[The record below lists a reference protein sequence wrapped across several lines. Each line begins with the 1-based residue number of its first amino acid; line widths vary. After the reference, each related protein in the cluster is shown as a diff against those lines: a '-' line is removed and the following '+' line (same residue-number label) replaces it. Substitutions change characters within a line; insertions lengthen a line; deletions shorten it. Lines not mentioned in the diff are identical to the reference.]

1 MDNAM
6 IDNQM
11 TWYMIVLSA
20 LLVNNIVLI
29 RFLALCS
36 FFGVSNRIEV
46 SLSMGMAV
54 VFVLTIASAASW
66 IIWYFLLVPLN
77 IEYLRTASF
86 ILVIATLVQLVEM
99 YIKKTAPALYNALGI
114 YLPLITTNCAVLGI
128 AILIIDYR
136 LGFLNSIIY
145 SISVAGGYTLSIIL
159 FAGLR
164 ERIEMAPIPEALKG
178 APIIFITAGIMSLAF
193 LGFAH
198 LFGL

>member
-1 MDNAM
+1 
-6 IDNQM
+6 M

>member
-1 MDNAM
+1 MV
-6 IDNQM
+6 DNQM

-54 VFVLTIASAASW
+54 VFVMALASAASW
-66 IIWYFLLVPLN
+66 IIWYFFLLPLN
-77 IEYLRTASF
+77 IEFLRTASF

-99 YIKKTAPALYNALGI
+99 YIKKTAPSLYNALGI
-114 YLPLITTNCAVLGI
+114 YLPLITTNCAILGV
-128 AILIIDYR
+128 AILLIDYK

-159 FAGLR
+159 FAGIR
-164 ERIEMAPIPEALKG
+164 ERIEMAPIPDILKG

>member
-1 MDNAM
+1 M

-54 VFVLTIASAASW
+54 TFVLALASAASW

-86 ILVIATLVQLVEM
+86 ILVIAALVQLVEM
-99 YIKKTAPALYNALGI
+99 YIKKTAPSLYNALGI

-128 AILIIDYR
+128 ALLIIDYR

-145 SISVAGGYTLSIIL
+145 SISVALGYTLSIII
-159 FAGLR
+159 FAGIR
-164 ERIEMAPIPEALKG
+164 ERIEMAPIPDILKG

>member
-1 MDNAM
+1 M

-54 VFVLTIASAASW
+54 TFVLALASAASW
-66 IIWYFLLVPLN
+66 IIWYFLLVPMN

-99 YIKKTAPALYNALGI
+99 YIKKTAPSLYNALGI

-128 AILIIDYR
+128 ALLIIDYR

-159 FAGLR
+159 FAGIR
-164 ERIEMAPIPEALKG
+164 ERIEMAPIPEVLKG

>member
-1 MDNAM
+1 M

-11 TWYMIVLSA
+11 SWYMIVLSA

-36 FFGVSNRIEV
+36 FFGVSNKIEV

-54 VFVLTIASAASW
+54 VFVMTLASAASW
-66 IIWYFLLVPLN
+66 IIWYFLLVPLH
-77 IEYLRTASF
+77 IEFLRTASF

-99 YIKKTAPALYNALGI
+99 YIKKVSPSLYNALGI
-114 YLPLITTNCAVLGI
+114 YLPLITTNCAVLGV
-128 AILIIDYR
+128 ALLLIDYK

-145 SISVAGGYTLSIIL
+145 TIGVALGYTLSIVL

-164 ERIEMAPIPEALKG
+164 ERIDLAPVPHILQG

>member
-1 MDNAM
+1 MS
-6 IDNQM
+6 
-11 TWYMIVLSA
+11 WYMIVLSA

-36 FFGVSNRIEV
+36 FFGVSNKIEV

-54 VFVLTIASAASW
+54 VFVMTLASAASW
-66 IIWYFLLVPLN
+66 IIWYFLLVPLQ
-77 IEYLRTASF
+77 IEFLRTASF

-99 YIKKTAPALYNALGI
+99 YIKKVSPSLYNALGI
-114 YLPLITTNCAVLGI
+114 FLPLITTNCAVLGV
-128 AILIIDYR
+128 AILLIDYK
-136 LGFLNSIIY
+136 LGFLNSLIY
-145 SISVAGGYTLSIIL
+145 TIGVALGYTLSIVL

-164 ERIEMAPIPEALKG
+164 ERIDLAPVPPLLQG
-178 APIIFITAGIMSLAF
+178 APIIFITAAIMSLAF

>member
-1 MDNAM
+1 M

-36 FFGVSNRIEV
+36 FFGVSNRIEI

-54 VFVLTIASAASW
+54 VFVMALASAASW

-99 YIKKTAPALYNALGI
+99 YIKKTAPSLYNALGI

-128 AILIIDYR
+128 ALLIIDYR

-145 SISVAGGYTLSIIL
+145 SISMAGGYTVSIIL
-159 FAGLR
+159 FAGIR
-164 ERIEMAPIPEALKG
+164 ERIEMAPIPDVLKG

>member
-1 MDNAM
+1 M

-54 VFVLTIASAASW
+54 TFVLALASAASW

-145 SISVAGGYTLSIIL
+145 SISVAVGYTLSIIL

>member
-1 MDNAM
+1 M

-36 FFGVSNRIEV
+36 FFGVSNKIEI

-54 VFVLTIASAASW
+54 VFVMTLASAASW
-66 IIWYFLLVPLN
+66 IIWYSFLVPLN
-77 IEYLRTASF
+77 IEFLRTASF

-114 YLPLITTNCAVLGI
+114 YLPLITTNCAVLGV
-128 AILIIDYR
+128 AILLIDYK

-145 SISVAGGYTLSIIL
+145 SISVAAGYTLSIIL
-159 FAGLR
+159 FAGIR
-164 ERIEMAPIPEALKG
+164 ERLEMAPIPAILKG
-178 APIIFITAGIMSLAF
+178 SPIIFITAGIMSLAF

>member
-1 MDNAM
+1 MV
-6 IDNQM
+6 DNQM

-54 VFVLTIASAASW
+54 VFVMAMASAASW
-66 IIWYFLLVPLN
+66 IIWYFFLLPLN
-77 IEYLRTASF
+77 IEFLRTASF

-99 YIKKTAPALYNALGI
+99 YIKKTAPSLYNALGI
-114 YLPLITTNCAVLGI
+114 YLPLITTNCAILGV
-128 AILIIDYR
+128 AILLIDYK

-159 FAGLR
+159 FAGIR
-164 ERIEMAPIPEALKG
+164 ERIEMAPIPDILKG

>member
-1 MDNAM
+1 
-6 IDNQM
+6 M

-54 VFVLTIASAASW
+54 VFVLALASAASW

-128 AILIIDYR
+128 ALLIIDYK

-159 FAGLR
+159 FAGIR
-164 ERIEMAPIPEALKG
+164 ERIEMSPIPDVLKG

>member
-1 MDNAM
+1 M

-54 VFVLTIASAASW
+54 TFVLALASAASW
-66 IIWYFLLVPLN
+66 IIWYFLLIPLN
-77 IEYLRTASF
+77 IEYLRTAYF

-99 YIKKTAPALYNALGI
+99 YIKKTAPSLYNALGI

-128 AILIIDYR
+128 ALLIIDYR

-159 FAGLR
+159 FAGIR
-164 ERIEMAPIPEALKG
+164 ERIEMAPIPDILKG

>member
-1 MDNAM
+1 ML
-6 IDNQM
+6 DNQM

-54 VFVLTIASAASW
+54 TFVLALASAASW
-66 IIWYFLLVPLN
+66 IIWYFLLLPLN

-86 ILVIATLVQLVEM
+86 ILVIAALVQLVEM
-99 YIKKTAPALYNALGI
+99 YIKKTAPSLYNALGI

-128 AILIIDYR
+128 ALLIIDYR

-159 FAGLR
+159 FAGIR
-164 ERIEMAPIPEALKG
+164 ERIEMAPIPDILKG

>member
-1 MDNAM
+1 M

-54 VFVLTIASAASW
+54 TFVLALASAASW

-114 YLPLITTNCAVLGI
+114 YLPLITTNCAVLGV

-145 SISVAGGYTLSIIL
+145 SISVAVGYTLSIIL

>member
-1 MDNAM
+1 M

-66 IIWYFLLVPLN
+66 IIWYFLLIPLN

-99 YIKKTAPALYNALGI
+99 YIKKTSPALYNALGI

-128 AILIIDYR
+128 ALLIIDYR

-145 SISVAGGYTLSIIL
+145 SISVALGYTLSIII
-159 FAGLR
+159 FAGIR
-164 ERIEMAPIPEALKG
+164 ERIEMAPIPDILKG

>member
-1 MDNAM
+1 M

-54 VFVLTIASAASW
+54 TFVLALASAASW
-66 IIWYFLLVPLN
+66 IIWYFLLIPLN

-99 YIKKTAPALYNALGI
+99 YIKKTAPSLYNALGI

-128 AILIIDYR
+128 ALLIIDYK

-159 FAGLR
+159 FAGIR
-164 ERIEMAPIPEALKG
+164 ERIEMAPIPDILKG

>member
-1 MDNAM
+1 M

-54 VFVLTIASAASW
+54 MFVLTIASAASW
-66 IIWYFLLVPLN
+66 IIWYFLLLPLK
-77 IEYLRTASF
+77 IEFLRTASF
-86 ILVIATLVQLVEM
+86 ILVIAALVQLVEM
-99 YIKKTAPALYNALGI
+99 YIKKAAPALYNALGI
-114 YLPLITTNCAVLGI
+114 YLPLITTNCAVLGV

-145 SISVAGGYTLSIIL
+145 SISVALGYTLSIII
-159 FAGLR
+159 FAGIR
-164 ERIEMAPIPEALKG
+164 ERIEMAPIPDILKG

>member
-1 MDNAM
+1 M

-54 VFVLTIASAASW
+54 TFVLALASAASW

-164 ERIEMAPIPEALKG
+164 ERIEMAPIPDILKG

>member
-1 MDNAM
+1 M

-11 TWYMIVLSA
+11 SWYMIVLSA

-29 RFLALCS
+29 RFLALCP
-36 FFGVSNRIEV
+36 FFGVSNKIEV
-46 SLSMGMAV
+46 SISMGMAV
-54 VFVLTIASAASW
+54 VFVMTLASAAAW
-66 IIWYFLLVPLN
+66 LIWYFLLVPFH
-77 IEYLRTASF
+77 IEFLRTASF

-99 YIKKTAPALYNALGI
+99 YIKKASPTLYNALGI
-114 YLPLITTNCAVLGI
+114 YLPLITTNCAVLGV
-128 AILIIDYR
+128 AILLIDYK

-145 SISVAGGYTLSIIL
+145 TIGVALGFTLSVVL

-164 ERIEMAPIPEALKG
+164 ERIDLAPVPRALQG

>member
-1 MDNAM
+1 
-6 IDNQM
+6 M

-54 VFVLTIASAASW
+54 TFVLALASAASW

-164 ERIEMAPIPEALKG
+164 ERIEMSPIPEALKG

>member
-1 MDNAM
+1 M

-54 VFVLTIASAASW
+54 TFVLALASAASW

>member
-1 MDNAM
+1 M

-54 VFVLTIASAASW
+54 TFVLALASAASW

-159 FAGLR
+159 FAVLR

>member
-1 MDNAM
+1 M

-54 VFVLTIASAASW
+54 AFVLALASAASW
-66 IIWYFLLVPLN
+66 IIWYFFLLPLK
-77 IEYLRTASF
+77 IEFLRTASF
-86 ILVIATLVQLVEM
+86 ILVIAALVQLVEM

-114 YLPLITTNCAVLGI
+114 YLPLITTNCAVLGV

-136 LGFLNSIIY
+136 LGFLNSII
-145 SISVAGGYTLSIIL
+145 IL
-159 FAGLR
+159 
-164 ERIEMAPIPEALKG
+164 
-178 APIIFITAGIMSLAF
+178 
-193 LGFAH
+193 
-198 LFGL
+198 

>member
-1 MDNAM
+1 M

>member
-1 MDNAM
+1 M

-54 VFVLTIASAASW
+54 VFVLALASAASW

-128 AILIIDYR
+128 ALLIIDYK

-159 FAGLR
+159 FAGIR
-164 ERIEMAPIPEALKG
+164 ERIEMSPIPDVLKG

>member
-1 MDNAM
+1 M

-46 SLSMGMAV
+46 SLSMAV
-54 VFVLTIASAASW
+54 TFVLALASAASW

-86 ILVIATLVQLVEM
+86 ILVIAALVQLVEM
-99 YIKKTAPALYNALGI
+99 YIKKTAPSLYNALGI

-128 AILIIDYR
+128 ALLIIDYR

-145 SISVAGGYTLSIIL
+145 SISVALGYTLSIII
-159 FAGLR
+159 FAGIR
-164 ERIEMAPIPEALKG
+164 ERIEMAPIPDILKG

>member
-1 MDNAM
+1 M

-54 VFVLTIASAASW
+54 VFVMALASAASW
-66 IIWYFLLVPLN
+66 IIWYFLLLPLN

-159 FAGLR
+159 FAGIR
-164 ERIEMAPIPEALKG
+164 ERIEMAPIPDALRG

>member
-1 MDNAM
+1 
-6 IDNQM
+6 M

-36 FFGVSNRIEV
+36 FFGVSNRIEI

-54 VFVLTIASAASW
+54 IFVMTLASAAAW
-66 IIWYFLLVPLN
+66 IIWYFFLIPLN
-77 IEYLRTASF
+77 IEFLRTASF

-136 LGFLNSIIY
+136 LGFLNSLIY
-145 SISVAGGYTLSIIL
+145 TISVAAGYTLSIIL
-159 FAGLR
+159 FAGIR
-164 ERIEMAPIPEALKG
+164 ERIEMAPIPDILKG
-178 APIIFITAGIMSLAF
+178 SPIIFITAGIMSLAF

>member
-1 MDNAM
+1 V

-11 TWYMIVLSA
+11 SWYMIVLSA

-36 FFGVSNRIEV
+36 FFGVSNKIEV

-54 VFVLTIASAASW
+54 VFVMTLASAASW
-66 IIWYFLLVPLN
+66 IIWYFLLVPLH
-77 IEYLRTASF
+77 IEFLRTASF

-99 YIKKTAPALYNALGI
+99 YIKKVSPSLYNALGI
-114 YLPLITTNCAVLGI
+114 YLPLITTNCAVLGV
-128 AILIIDYR
+128 ALLLIDYK

-145 SISVAGGYTLSIIL
+145 TIGVALGYTLSIVL

-164 ERIEMAPIPEALKG
+164 ERIDLAPVPHILQG

>member
-1 MDNAM
+1 M

-54 VFVLTIASAASW
+54 TFVLALASAASW

-99 YIKKTAPALYNALGI
+99 YIKKTAPSLYNALGI

-128 AILIIDYR
+128 ALLIIDYR

-159 FAGLR
+159 FAGIR
-164 ERIEMAPIPEALKG
+164 ERIEIALIPDVLKG

>member
-1 MDNAM
+1 M

-54 VFVLTIASAASW
+54 TFVLALASAASW

-159 FAGLR
+159 FAGIR

>member
-1 MDNAM
+1 M

-36 FFGVSNRIEV
+36 FFGVSNRIEI

-54 VFVLTIASAASW
+54 VFVMALASAASW

-99 YIKKTAPALYNALGI
+99 YIKKTAPSLYNALGI

-128 AILIIDYR
+128 ALLIIDYR

-145 SISVAGGYTLSIIL
+145 SISMAGGYTVSIIL
-159 FAGLR
+159 FAGIR
-164 ERIEMAPIPEALKG
+164 ERIEIAPIPDVLKG

>member
-1 MDNAM
+1 M

-54 VFVLTIASAASW
+54 TFVLALASAASW

-128 AILIIDYR
+128 ALLIIDYR

-159 FAGLR
+159 FAGIR

>member
-1 MDNAM
+1 M

-54 VFVLTIASAASW
+54 TFVLALASAASW

-99 YIKKTAPALYNALGI
+99 YIKKTAPSLYNALGI

-128 AILIIDYR
+128 ALLIIDYR

-145 SISVAGGYTLSIIL
+145 SISVALGYTLSIII
-159 FAGLR
+159 FAGIR
-164 ERIEMAPIPEALKG
+164 ERIEMAPIPDILKG

>member
-1 MDNAM
+1 
-6 IDNQM
+6 
-11 TWYMIVLSA
+11 
-20 LLVNNIVLI
+20 
-29 RFLALCS
+29 
-36 FFGVSNRIEV
+36 
-46 SLSMGMAV
+46 
-54 VFVLTIASAASW
+54 
-66 IIWYFLLVPLN
+66 
-77 IEYLRTASF
+77 
-86 ILVIATLVQLVEM
+86 M

>member
-1 MDNAM
+1 MS
-6 IDNQM
+6 
-11 TWYMIVLSA
+11 WYMIVLSA

-36 FFGVSNRIEV
+36 FFGVSNKIEV

-54 VFVLTIASAASW
+54 VFVMTLASAASW
-66 IIWYFLLVPLN
+66 IIWYFLLVPLH
-77 IEYLRTASF
+77 IEFLRTASF

-99 YIKKTAPALYNALGI
+99 YIKKVSPSLYNALGI
-114 YLPLITTNCAVLGI
+114 FLPLITTNCAVLGV
-128 AILIIDYR
+128 AILLIDYK
-136 LGFLNSIIY
+136 LGFLNSLIY
-145 SISVAGGYTLSIIL
+145 TIGVALGYTLSIVL

-164 ERIEMAPIPEALKG
+164 ERIDLAPVPPILQG